1 MSAPWLARD
10 LFHLQGRQK
19 ALTCPPITSCCIAP
33 ISSWVLSG
41 TPCHCYE
48 KVINFSK
55 VSYVWVT
62 DEKYQCTHRQC
73 LKDPNK
79 ETLELYTQASLC
91 NKTKPIWYIIFLR
104 KDILIYV
111 TYKHIYVILLF
122 AYMCYILWL
131 LILCFYGIIN
141 VWECVFL
148 HLYVF
153 LMVFYC
159 LFSPLCLYV
168 LSCSG
173 LFVRSHFI
181 AVPLTEH
188 SICFSLDP

>member
-1 MSAPWLARD
+1 MFAPLLARD

-55 VSYVWVT
+55 VSCVWVT

-73 LKDPNK
+73 LKDSNK
-79 ETLELYTQASLC
+79 ETLELYTQTSLC
-91 NKTKPIWYIIFLR
+91 NKTKPIWHIIFLR
-104 KDILIYV
+104 KDILTYV
-111 TYKHIYVILLF
+111 IYKHIYVILLF
-122 AYMCYILWL
+122 AYMFYILWL

-148 HLYVF
+148 HLYVSYGFSLSVF
-153 LMVFYC
+153 L
-159 LFSPLCLYV
+159 SLYV

-173 LFVRSHFI
+173 LCVRSHFF
-181 AVPLTEH
+181 AVSLTEH